1 MRQQYKLLQF
11 LLSNVFILAC
21 APAYGQI
28 TPDNT
33 LGTEAS
39 RLTPN
44 VLINGALG
52 DKIDGGAVRGS
63 NLFHSFSEF
72 NIGNGQRVYFG
83 NPSGVENI
91 LTRVTGGNASNI
103 FGTLGVD
110 GTANLFLLNPNGIL
124 FGLNARLDVR
134 GSFLGTTA
142 NSFVFPNG
150 VFSAKN
156 PQAPPLLTISVPI
169 GLGFGSQPGGITSQA
184 VSRNSQ
190 GNAVDGLGISG
201 STLAL
206 VGGQVALDGS
216 FLFANNKQVQLGAVG
231 GDTTVDLNVNGS
243 ELNFN
248 LPENANRAPITL
260 TNRAFVTTSGDNAIK
275 LVGGQI
281 NLNNSVLFGVDSSS
295 ISIDATNIGLDNNSS
310 IGTLTQ
316 GTTKAGDIQIQ
327 ASDAVTLTKSS
338 NILSSSDDSA
348 TGNGGD
354 IGINARAIAITGD
367 GTVNN
372 SSGISAFTSGQSNGG
387 NLTLSATDSINING
401 GSVSVITNGA
411 GNAGNLTVRAGNA
424 INVTNTGTLSLFSSG
439 SGSTGDLQ
447 IETGTLRVQNAG
459 NIGGVIASANDSGS
473 VGSIS
478 IQARDRVEVI
488 DSPIR
493 VQVSPGSVG
502 QGGDVIIET
511 QRVNLRDGGQI
522 STDTFSDANAGNVTI
537 RASESVDIGGI
548 SLSDGLLYNSEV
560 SSTTGRA
567 RGNGGNVT
575 LETPRLTLSGGGS
588 VSTTSFQSQG
598 DAGNIKIRAED
609 VQLDGFVTVP
619 KEFFSEQF
627 QIPDGGLSVHSE
639 LSSEVSSSDADV
651 RGGTITIDSERLRL
665 SNGAQVSASAY
676 GGRGQGGNLLVR
688 ATDSIDITGVGGK
701 RTNGSFAPSGLFADL
716 QTGGIGAGGSISV
729 ETGSLNV
736 SNGGKISASTFN
748 QGDAG
753 DITIRADR
761 IDLRGENTV
770 IRTLVN
776 SEAIGNG
783 GNLSIIG
790 DRLTLGDGAEL
801 SSGTLGTGDGGNLT
815 INARDSVEVIGSSN
829 DNRFQSTL
837 SVSSQGQGQA
847 GNLTVNSPRI
857 SVKDKGVINA
867 ESSATNGGNINLNT
881 NLLLL
886 RRGGNVSATAGLN
899 EGAGNGGN
907 ININSPSIVAVPQ
920 ENSDISANAFQGSGG
935 NVTIKTKGIFGIVPA
950 SSPTPQSDITA
961 SSQLGLQGQIN
972 IIQPDIQPTE
982 ALIEL
987 PTQLVDASDQ
997 IGQNCPRGRNAK
1009 KPLGE
1014 FVVSGRGNLPP
1025 SALQPLVGTPKLRPL
1040 ATLSGDSTPAST
1052 SSTPTIPPTQT
1063 PLVEAQGWVKTPDGK
1078 IILVAS
1084 VPAAT
1089 PSSPPT
1095 ASVCPVSK

>member
-1 MRQQYKLLQF
+1 MRQQYRLLQF
-11 LLSNVFILAC
+11 LLSNFFILAC

-39 RLTPN
+39 RLNPN
-44 VLINGALG
+44 VLINGAPG

-72 NIGNGQRVYFG
+72 NLGDGQRVYFG

-91 LTRVTGGNASNI
+91 LTRVTGGNPSNI

-124 FGLNARLDVR
+124 FGPNARLDVR

-169 GLGFGSQPGGITSQA
+169 GLGFGSQPGGITSQ
-184 VSRNSQ
+184 
-190 GNAVDGLGISG
+190 GNQLGVFD
-201 STLAL
+201 STLSL
-206 VGGQVALDGS
+206 IGGEITLDGS
-216 FLFANNKQVQLGAVG
+216 LLFANNGQVQLGAVG
-231 GDTTVDLNVNGS
+231 GDKTVDLNVNGS

-248 LPENANRAPITL
+248 LAENANRAPITL
-260 TNRAFVTTSGDNAIK
+260 TNRSEIFTNGDSAIE

-281 NLNNSVLFGVDSSS
+281 KLNNSFLSNRNGGS
-295 ISIDATNIGLDNNSS
+295 ISIDAIGLSLDNNSS
-310 IGTLTQ
+310 IETNTEGATN
-316 GTTKAGDIQIQ
+316 AGDIQIQ

-338 NILSSSDDSA
+338 LIGSQSRDSA

-354 IGINARAIAITGD
+354 ISINAKAIAITGD
-367 GTVNN
+367 GTANN
-372 SSGISAFTSGQSNGG
+372 SSGISAFTGSKSDGRD
-387 NLTLSATDSINING
+387 LTLSATDSINING

-424 INVTNTGTLSLFSSG
+424 INVTNIGLLGLFSSG
-439 SGSTGDLQ
+439 SGSTGDLR

-459 NIGGVIASANDSGS
+459 NIGGVTAGADDSGS

-502 QGGDVIIET
+502 QAGDVIIET

-537 RASESVDIGGI
+537 RASESVDIDGI
-548 SLSDGLLYNSEV
+548 SLANGLLYNSEV

-567 RGNGGNVT
+567 TGNGGNIT
-575 LETPRLTLSGGGS
+575 IETPRLTLTQGGS

-598 DAGNIKIRAED
+598 NAGNINIRAED

-627 QIPDGGLSVHSE
+627 QIPDVGLSIHSE

-651 RGGTITIDSERLRL
+651 RGGTITIDTERLRL
-665 SNGAQVSASAY
+665 SNGAQVSASAF

-688 ATDSIDITGVGGK
+688 ATDLIDITGVGGK
-701 RTNGSFAPSGLFADL
+701 RINGSFAPSGLFADL

-729 ETGSLNV
+729 ETRRLNM

-748 QGDAG
+748 QGNAG
-753 DITIRADR
+753 DITIRADQ

-770 IRTLVN
+770 IRTQVN
-776 SEAIGNG
+776 SEAMGNG
-783 GNLSIIG
+783 GNLSILG

-837 SVSSQGQGQA
+837 SVSSRGQGQA

-867 ESSATNGGNINLNT
+867 ESSATDGGNINLNT

-886 RRGGNVSATAGLN
+886 RRGGNISATAGLN

-907 ININSPSIVAVPQ
+907 IKINSPLIVAVLK

-972 IIQPDIQPTE
+972 IIQPDVQPTQG
-982 ALIEL
+982 LIEL

-997 IGQNCPRGRNAK
+997 IGQNCPTGRNAK

-1014 FVVSGRGNLPP
+1014 FVVSGRGSLPP

-1040 ATLSGDSTPAST
+1040 ATLSGDSTPVST